1 MPLSERT
8 ERALDACQDAVLAP
22 QQWPRA
28 LQLLAESLGGASCTF
43 FSPDDPKASVPI
55 SSEHVEFADLWIRNQ
70 DDFPDPHLKIMPEW
84 EVYSWIVEHQ
94 ISTVDERRNSPYH
107 QETARLG

>member
-28 LQLLAESLGGASCTF
+28 LQLLAESLGAASCTLF
-43 FSPDDPKASVPI
+43 YPDDPKASVPI

-84 EVYSWIVEHQ
+84 EGYSWIVADQ
-94 ISTVDERRNSPYH
+94 SSTSEAHRLTPCPP
-107 QETARLG
+107 ETAP